1 MSGPRALGQSLHP
14 IDPASPSY
22 RWWVLGVTSIG
33 ALMASLTSGTL
44 VIALPDILRDL
55 HTDIFS
61 LLWIVVGYTL
71 VATVLVLNAGRV
83 ADMVGRARSY
93 TLGFVLFTAASVACA
108 LAPDATQLIV
118 WRLVQGVGGALL
130 MANATALVTDAFP
143 RIELGRALGINSMVV
158 GAGAILGPILGG
170 WLTGFGWRTVFW
182 FNVPIGLVG
191 AVAAGVILVEQARRD
206 RTLEIDWLGSILYFV
221 GLMGLMTALAFG
233 GVYGWT
239 TWWVVGGIAAFFAAL
254 PVFIW
259 VELRHHAP
267 LLDLSLFRDRL
278 FAMGNL
284 TGLLN
289 AIARNGVLFLLV
301 FYFQGARGEDP
312 VTAGIMLAPLAIG
325 LVVLS
330 PISGIL
336 ADRYGSR
343 ALATLGMI
351 ITAVGLVGL
360 ATIDVATP
368 YWQIALWQLVVGA
381 GSGIFNSPNTSAVMG
396 VVPPEKRGVGAGMR
410 MMLMQSG
417 FVVSIAL
424 AIGLVTSSMDPKVM
438 VAIFSGEQVGGQ
450 GISMGPFLNALH
462 VAFLAGVGFSV
473 LGAIAS
479 LMRGEHRSYEGVS
492 ASQAPS
498 GASGAA
504 AGSSAGGAGR

>member
-1 MSGPRALGQSLHP
+1 VLNPVRH
-14 IDPASPSY
+14 IVNPAHESY
-22 RWWVLGVTSIG
+22 RWWVLVVTSIG

-44 VIALPDILRDL
+44 IIALPDILRDL

-93 TLGFVLFTAASVACA
+93 TLGFVIFTLASILCA
-108 LAPDATQLIV
+108 LAPDAKQLIL

-143 RIELGRALGINSMVV
+143 RHELGKALGINAMVI
-158 GAGAILGPILGG
+158 GAGAILGPIVGG
-170 WLTGFGWRTVFW
+170 WLTQFGWRTIFW
-182 FNVPIGLVG
+182 FNVPIGVVG
-191 AVAAGVILVEQARRD
+191 ILAAGLILVEQVKHD
-206 RTLEIDWLGSILYFV
+206 RHVEIDWVGSVLYFV
-221 GLMGLMTALAFG
+221 GLMGLMMALAFG

-239 TWWVVGGIAAFFAAL
+239 TWWVVGGFLAFIVAAPIFL
-254 PVFIW
+254 W
-259 VELRHHAP
+259 VEAHHHAP

-284 TGLLN
+284 TGFLN

-301 FYFQGARGEDP
+301 FYLQGARGETP

-325 LVVLS
+325 LIVLS
-330 PISGIL
+330 PISGVL

-343 ALATLGMI
+343 ALATAGMV
-351 ITAVGLVGL
+351 ITGLGL
-360 ATIDVATP
+360 AGLMTLAVDTP
-368 YWQIALWQLVVGA
+368 YWQLAFWQLVVGA

-396 VVPPEKRGVGAGMR
+396 VVPPNKRGVGAGTR

-424 AIGLVTSSMDPKVM
+424 AIGLVTSSMDPKVL
-438 VAIFSGEQVGGQ
+438 VAIFSGTQIGGQ
-450 GISMGPFLNALH
+450 GISLVPFMNALH
-462 VAFLAGVGFSV
+462 IAFGAGVVASA
-473 LGAIAS
+473 LGAVAS
-479 LMRGEHRSYEGVS
+479 LMRGEHRSFEAADADSRPALEREG
-492 ASQAPS
+492 A
-498 GASGAA
+498 
-504 AGSSAGGAGR
+504 R

>member
-1 MSGPRALGQSLHP
+1 MLNPVRRIVNPDHE
-14 IDPASPSY
+14 SY
-22 RWWVLGVTSIG
+22 RWWVLVVTSIG

-44 VIALPDILRDL
+44 IIALPDILRDL

-93 TLGFVLFTAASVACA
+93 TLGFVIFTLASILCA
-108 LAPDATQLIV
+108 LAPDAKQLIL

-143 RIELGRALGINSMVV
+143 RQELGKALGINAMVI
-158 GAGAILGPILGG
+158 GAGAILGPIVGG
-170 WLTGFGWRTVFW
+170 WLTQFGWRTIFW
-182 FNVPIGLVG
+182 FNVPIGVAGIL
-191 AVAAGVILVEQARRD
+191 AAGLMLVEQVRHD
-206 RTLEIDWLGSILYFV
+206 RHIEIDWFGSVLYFV
-221 GLMGLMTALAFG
+221 GLMGLMMALAFG

-239 TWWVVGGIAAFFAAL
+239 TWWVLGGFAAFVLAT
-254 PVFIW
+254 PVFLW
-259 VELRHHAP
+259 VEAHHHAP

-284 TGLLN
+284 TGFLN

-301 FYFQGARGEDP
+301 FYLQGARGEDP

-325 LVVLS
+325 LIVLS
-330 PISGIL
+330 PISGVL

-343 ALATLGMI
+343 ALATSGMV
-351 ITAVGLVGL
+351 ITGLGL
-360 ATIDVATP
+360 AGLMTLSVTTP
-368 YWQIALWQLVVGA
+368 YWQLAFWQLVVGA

-396 VVPPEKRGVGAGMR
+396 VVPPDKRGVGAGTR

-424 AIGLVTSSMDPKVM
+424 AIGLVTSSMDPKVL
-438 VAIFSGEQVGGQ
+438 VAIFSGTQIGGQ
-450 GISMGPFLNALH
+450 GISLAPFMNALH
-462 VAFLAGVGFSV
+462 LAFGAGVVASA
-473 LGAIAS
+473 LGALAS
-479 LMRGEHRSYEGVS
+479 LMRGEHRSFEAADPGQRSALEREG
-492 ASQAPS
+492 A
-498 GASGAA
+498 
-504 AGSSAGGAGR
+504 R